1 MAESR
6 TKRVAE
12 SRTEG
17 VPRSSSRAPATGGFA
32 RGDVRLLSGG
42 FLLFFLSSFG
52 QTFFI
57 SLFSDDIR
65 TEHEL
70 SHGTFGGLYTAATLV
85 GAFTLVRA
93 GHVIDHHS
101 ARAVVRVTVPPLALG
116 AVAMALSPHVAV
128 LFAALVLLR
137 FFGQGMM
144 THTSFTLMGR
154 WFTHQRGRA
163 VSVAT
168 LGLNTGEALLPM
180 LAVAVAAGVGW
191 RSAWWGAAAVLAVA
205 GCLLP
210 LLFARERRPSGG
222 TEGAAVTA
230 ATAPTW
236 TRAEALRDPYFYLLM
251 PAVAAPA
258 LIGNT
263 VFFHQA
269 YLAELRHWSP
279 EASGSAFAAYAATTV
294 VFNLAGGHMLD
305 RLTALTMLPYFLLPL
320 GCGLLVLST
329 ADGQWSVFAFMALYG
344 VTNGLSLSLFGA
356 TWPEVYG
363 VGHLGAI
370 RAVVVA
376 VLVCAAAV
384 GPGVSG
390 LLIDGGVSYPGQ
402 IAAMGVHCLAASAL
416 MLRVTRRLRTRGRTS
431 RTPLPQ

>member
-1 MAESR
+1 MPKR
-6 TKRVAE
+6 LPKRVPGSTAQGAPE
-12 SRTEG
+12 RT
-17 VPRSSSRAPATGGFA
+17 PRSPAAGGFA

-65 TEHEL
+65 AEYGL

-85 GAFTLVRA
+85 GVLALVRV
-93 GHVIDHHS
+93 GPVVDHHS

-154 WFTHQRGRA
+154 WFSRGRGRA

-168 LGLNTGEALLPM
+168 LGLNTGEALLPV
-180 LAVAVAAGVGW
+180 LAVAVAAGAGW

-210 LLFARERRPSGG
+210 LLFARERRPG
-222 TEGAAVTA
+222 GAAQSAA
-230 ATAPTW
+230 ATGATARTW

-269 YLAELRHWSP
+269 HLAELRDWSP
-279 EASGSAFAAYAATTV
+279 EASGSAFAVYAATTV
-294 VFNLAGGHMLD
+294 VFNLAGGHLLD
-305 RLTALTMLPYFLLPL
+305 RLTALAMLPYFLLPL
-320 GCGLLVLST
+320 GCGLFVLST
-329 ADGQWSVFAFMALYG
+329 AEGQWSVFAFMALYG

-376 VLVCAAAV
+376 VVVCAAAV

-402 IAAMGVHCLAASAL
+402 IAAMGAHCLAASAL
-416 MLRVTRRLRTRGRTS
+416 MLPLTRRLRAR
-431 RTPLPQ
+431 

>member
-1 MAESR
+1 MPECG
-6 TKRVAE
+6 TPD
-12 SRTEG
+12 
-17 VPRSSSRAPATGGFA
+17 VPKGRAPTPVAGGFS
-32 RGDVRLLSGG
+32 RGDVRLLAGG

-65 TEHEL
+65 TEYGL

-93 GHVIDHHS
+93 GHLVDHRP

-116 AVAMALSPHVAV
+116 AVAMAVSPHVAV
-128 LFAALVLLR
+128 LFTALVLLR

-144 THTSFTLMGR
+144 THASFTLMGR
-154 WFTHQRGRA
+154 WFTRERGRA

-168 LGLNTGEALLPM
+168 LGLNTGEALLPL

-205 GCLLP
+205 GFLLP

-230 ATAPTW
+230 TTAPTW

-263 VFFHQA
+263 VFFHLE
-269 YLAELRHWSP
+269 YLVELRHWSP
-279 EASGSAFAAYAATTV
+279 EASGSAFAVYAVATV
-294 VFNLAGGHMLD
+294 VCNLVGGHMLD
-305 RLTALTMLPYFLLPL
+305 RLTALGMMPYFLLPL

-376 VLVCAAAV
+376 VVVCAAAV
-384 GPGVSG
+384 GPGMSG

-416 MLRVTRRLRTRGRTS
+416 MLRVTRRLRTRRRTP